1 MLRLENVRVWGG
13 DGTPTTLTLVG
24 VSPPAGAAHDAAG
37 TAHDAAG
44 TAHDAAGAW
53 LVPAFVDL
61 ACDPGYPGF
70 PTREDPTSLGAAALA
85 GGFADLVTN
94 PAQEPVFD
102 TPEHVT
108 ELRRSTPGGVRLW
121 PLAALTRRL
130 EGKELSE
137 HGLLA
142 AAGVCGLSDGGRVT
156 EDTVILRNA
165 LEYARAFDLR
175 VWLRPADP
183 WLDALGVVHESGLAA
198 RIGLRGNPA
207 AAEDIGVARVI
218 ALVRTTGASVHLSPL
233 SSAAAVALVRAAQ
246 REGLP
251 VTAAVAARSLLLDEG
266 AHASGRYDTR
276 LRLHPPL
283 RAHEDRLALVAGVHD
298 GTLLVCADHAPRAPE
313 EKELEFERAVPG
325 STGLE
330 TAFAATLTALD
341 GDLAATVRAL
351 STGPR
356 ALLRGV
362 RPSPP
367 AGYALVE
374 LDASGVVQPEAHRS
388 RARNDA
394 LAGVRLR
401 GAVRACF
408 PDAQRRDDAA

>member
-1 MLRLENVRVWGG
+1 MTLPSDPLRIENVRVWGG
-13 DGTPTTLTLVG
+13 GGATTTVT
-24 VSPPAGAAHDAAG
+24 VRGAPQG
-37 TAHDAAG
+37 TAG
-44 TAHDAAGAW
+44 PFDAAGAW

-61 ACDPGYPGF
+61 ACDPGFPGF
-70 PTREDPTSLGAAALA
+70 PTREDPASLGAAALA
-85 GGFADLVTN
+85 GGFADLVTS

-102 TPEHVT
+102 TPEHFA
-108 ELRRSTPGGVRLW
+108 ELHRSTPGGARLW

-142 AAGVCGLSDGGRVT
+142 RVAVCGLSDGGRVT
-156 EDTVILRNA
+156 EDTVVLRNA
-165 LEYARAFDLR
+165 LEYARAFGLR

-183 WLDALGVVHESGLAA
+183 WLDALGVVHESELSA

-207 AAEDIGVARVI
+207 AAEEIGVARVI
-218 ALVRTTGASVHLSPL
+218 SLVRATRAAVHLSPL
-233 SSAAAVALVRAAQ
+233 SSASAVAQVRDAQ

-251 VTAAVAARSLLLDEG
+251 VTAAVAARSLLLDED
-266 AHASGRYDTR
+266 AHAAGRYDTR

-283 RAHEDRLALVAGVHD
+283 RSAADRHALVAGVRD
-298 GTLLVCADHAPRAPE
+298 GTLFVCADHAPRAPE

-330 TAFAATLTALD
+330 SAFGATLTALD
-341 GDLAATVRAL
+341 GDLDATVSAL

-356 ALLRGV
+356 TLLRGL
-362 RPSPP
+362 SP
-367 AGYALVE
+367 AAVSGLALVE
-374 LDASGVVQPEAHRS
+374 PDATSIVRPEQHRS

-394 LAGVRLR
+394 LVGVRVR
-401 GAVRACF
+401 GVVLGCF
-408 PDAQRRDDAA
+408 PDAQAVSG